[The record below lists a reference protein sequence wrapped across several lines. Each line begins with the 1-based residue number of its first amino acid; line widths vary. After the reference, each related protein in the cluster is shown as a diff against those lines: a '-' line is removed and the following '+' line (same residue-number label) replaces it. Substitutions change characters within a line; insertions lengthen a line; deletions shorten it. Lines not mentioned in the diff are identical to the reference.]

1 MLRKIMSG
9 ILFAAGSISLLYFLI
24 LAWKHVDFCIIWL
37 FGAAVL
43 YVWGGYLR
51 YRSLHPDGFSV
62 PVWMSVILGVVLAV
76 GILSFSVTEGKI
88 IHGMTSEPEEE
99 LDYLIVLGA
108 QVKKTVP
115 SKALGLRLQKA
126 CEYLKEH
133 SQTKAVLSGGQGS
146 GEEIAEAECMYRYL
160 TEHGIPEERLLKEE
174 CSTTT
179 RENLMY
185 SARVLADSRQE
196 VTTETVLGSKIGLVS
211 NNFHIYRALLLAEKF
226 GYRKV
231 YGVPAASDWKL
242 QIHYMVREYFAVL
255 KAKIRGDI

>member
-1 MLRKIMSG
+1 MSG

-37 FGAAVL
+37 LGAAVL

-62 PVWMSVILGVVLAV
+62 PVWMSVILSVVLAV

-185 SARVLADSRQE
+185 SARVLADNRQE

>member
-1 MLRKIMSG
+1 MSG

-37 FGAAVL
+37 LGAAVL

-62 PVWMSVILGVVLAV
+62 PVWMSVILSVVLAV

-255 KAKIRGDI
+255 KARIRRDI

>member
-1 MLRKIMSG
+1 M
-9 ILFAAGSISLLYFLI
+9 
-24 LAWKHVDFCIIWL
+24 
-37 FGAAVL
+37 
-43 YVWGGYLR
+43 
-51 YRSLHPDGFSV
+51 
-62 PVWMSVILGVVLAV
+62 
-76 GILSFSVTEGKI
+76 TEGKI

>member
-1 MLRKIMSG
+1 MSG

-37 FGAAVL
+37 LGAAVL

-62 PVWMSVILGVVLAV
+62 PVWMSVILSVVLAV

>member
-1 MLRKIMSG
+1 MSG

-62 PVWMSVILGVVLAV
+62 PVWMSVILSVVLAV

-115 SKALGLRLQKA
+115 SKALVLRLQKA

-185 SARVLADSRQE
+185 SARVLADSRKE

>member
-9 ILFAAGSISLLYFLI
+9 ILFAAGSSCLLYFLI
-24 LAWKHVDFCIIWL
+24 LVLKHVDFCVIWL
-37 FGAAVL
+37 LGATAL
-43 YVWGGYLR
+43 YIWGGYLR
-51 YRSLHPDGFSV
+51 YRGIHPDGFSV
-62 PVWMSVILGVVLAV
+62 PMWFSVILGVVLAV

>member
-1 MLRKIMSG
+1 MSG

-242 QIHYMVREYFAVL
+242 QIRYMVREYFAVL

>member
-1 MLRKIMSG
+1 MSG

-37 FGAAVL
+37 LGAAVL

-133 SQTKAVLSGGQGS
+133 SQTKVVLSGGQGS

>member
-1 MLRKIMSG
+1 MSG

-37 FGAAVL
+37 LGTAVL

-51 YRSLHPDGFSV
+51 YRRLHPDGFSV
-62 PVWMSVILGVVLAV
+62 PVWMSVILSVVLAV

>member
-1 MLRKIMSG
+1 MSG

-37 FGAAVL
+37 IGAAVL

-196 VTTETVLGSKIGLVS
+196 VTTETVLGSRIGLVS

>member
-1 MLRKIMSG
+1 MSG

-179 RENLMY
+179 RENLLY

>member
-62 PVWMSVILGVVLAV
+62 PVWMSVILSVVLAV

>member
-1 MLRKIMSG
+1 MSG
-9 ILFAAGSISLLYFLI
+9 ILFAAGSICLLYFLI
-24 LAWKHVDFCIIWL
+24 LVLKHVDFCVIWL

-43 YVWGGYLR
+43 YIWGGYLR

>member
-1 MLRKIMSG
+1 MSG

-196 VTTETVLGSKIGLVS
+196 VTTETVLGSRIGLVS

>member
-1 MLRKIMSG
+1 MSG

-62 PVWMSVILGVVLAV
+62 PVWMSVILGVVLAI

>member
-1 MLRKIMSG
+1 MSG

-37 FGAAVL
+37 LGAAVL

-126 CEYLKEH
+126 CEYLKEY

>member
-1 MLRKIMSG
+1 MSG

-37 FGAAVL
+37 LGAAVL

-62 PVWMSVILGVVLAV
+62 PVWMSVILSVVLAV

-115 SKALGLRLQKA
+115 SKALVLRLQKA